1 MDRIPTFTI
10 LFLLVIALVLSPTVN
25 CLSLND
31 REQLKQLTEE
41 FVRKLNEFLLLNLL
55 ITIKINLI

>member
-10 LFLLVIALVLSPTVN
+10 LFLPVIALVLSPVN

-31 REQLKQLTEE
+31 RAQLKQLTEE